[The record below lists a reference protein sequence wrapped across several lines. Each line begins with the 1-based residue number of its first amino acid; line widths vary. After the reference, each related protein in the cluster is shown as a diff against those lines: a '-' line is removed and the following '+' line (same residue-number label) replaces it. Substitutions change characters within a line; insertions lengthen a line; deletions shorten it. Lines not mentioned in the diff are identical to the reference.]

1 LVLNVQNREV
11 RKYKIKSIVY
21 MLKSFVVVLILAIG
35 IQAAA
40 LGQDNPPAKELVQYV
55 RDAKKAGL
63 DKGQIEQ
70 NAIKAGW
77 PAAAVTAAIATLD
90 QADKTDADALPKTTP
105 APPAEN
111 WDTGN
116 NPTSP
121 NAIARPA
128 SPPNANPAPPAK
140 DPASAPSTTPKE
152 APSTTPKE
160 EVPGAKTPPPV
171 NRGVADDYRIGEGD
185 VLQINVFGEPTASV
199 GSAVVRPDGKISVP
213 LVKEVLVAGLTP
225 VQLEK
230 IITEQLSKMLRAPDV
245 TIVVAQINSKKIFMT
260 GAVKKEGPLNYTYRM
275 TVMQAISESGGLTD
289 YAKRKKI
296 YILRSENGS
305 QFQFPFNYDAV
316 MRGLQMEQNI
326 FLEPGDM
333 VVVPH

>member
-1 LVLNVQNREV
+1 
-11 RKYKIKSIVY
+11 
-21 MLKSFVVVLILAIG
+21 MLKSFLVVLILAFG
-35 IQAAA
+35 IQAEA
-40 LGQDNPPAKELVQYV
+40 LGQDNPPAKELLQYV

-63 DKGQIEQ
+63 DKGQIQQ

-77 PAAAVTAAIATLD
+77 PEGAVTSAIATVT
-90 QADKTDADALPKTTP
+90 QADKAEGDSLPKTAA

-128 SPPNANPAPPAK
+128 SPPSVNPAPAK
-140 DPASAPSTTPKE
+140 DPGSAPSTTPKE
-152 APSTTPKE
+152 TTPKETTPKE
-160 EVPGAKTPPPV
+160 EVAGAKTPPPVV

-185 VLQINVFGEPTASV
+185 VLQINVFNEPTASV
-199 GSAVVRPDGKISVP
+199 GTAVVRPDGKISVP
-213 LVKEVLVAGLTP
+213 LVKEVSVAGLTP

-275 TVMQAISESGGLTD
+275 TVMQAISEAGGLTD
-289 YAKRKKI
+289 YAKRRKI
-296 YILRSENGS
+296 YILRSESGS

-316 MRGLQMEQNI
+316 MRGQQMEQNI